1 MGTLKDLGYQVNL
14 DEADPFGLDDLVAS
28 ACTEFCP
35 EATGQR
41 RLGAPTLPLNRN
53 TERQIFSAAS
63 EHFHTQGSY
72 SLTDETAVLV
82 AAGAIRPPHQVVAI
96 TFEEN
101 GHWNNRIIRQWET
114 EYMKQNT

>member
-14 DEADPFGLDDLVAS
+14 DEADPFGLDDLVAP

-41 RLGAPTLPLNRN
+41 RLGASAPPLSRD
-53 TERQIFSAAS
+53 TELQIFSSAS
-63 EHFHTQGSY
+63 KHFRAHGPS

-82 AAGAIRPPHQVVAI
+82 AAGAIPSPPQVVAI

-101 GHWNNRIIRQWET
+101 GQFHSRIIHQEET
-114 EYMKQNT
+114 KDAKD

>member
-41 RLGAPTLPLNRN
+41 RLGASTLPLDRK
-53 TERQIFSAAS
+53 TEHKIFSAAS
-63 EHFHTQGSY
+63 EHFNTHGSY

-82 AAGAIRPPHQVVAI
+82 ATGAIRSPNELVAI

-101 GHWNNRIIRQWET
+101 GHFNNRIIRQGET
-114 EYMKQNT
+114 EYVKVSF